1 MSVAFAVTVA
11 LAVAIGIS
19 LGLLGGGGS
28 ILAVPLL
35 VYVAGLPA
43 TEAIAISLF
52 MVGVTSGVG
61 LVPHARAGR
70 VRWRSGLLFGAAA
83 MAGAY
88 AGGRLAAFIPATV
101 LLTGFA
107 VMMFGT
113 AAMMIRG
120 RRGDAP
126 DRPVPPERPAAQIA
140 PYGAAVGLVAGLVGA
155 GGGFLIVPALVLL
168 GGLAMPTAIGTSL
181 LVIALQSLAGF
192 AGHLTSTTVHWGLTL
207 AVTAA
212 AITGGLLG
220 ARLVDRI
227 RPDRLRRWFGWL
239 VIAMATLVLGQQLH
253 ALLWATVA
261 VAIVTAATLLA
272 GRPATPPRQGRPA
285 TGHDR
290 DAIPP
295 GVPSSLAGTR
305 GAIR

>member
-1 MSVAFAVTVA
+1 MSFAFALTIA
-11 LAVAIGIS
+11 LAVGIGVS
-19 LGLLGGGGS
+19 LGLIGGGGS

-43 TEAIAISLF
+43 TEAIAMSLLV
-52 MVGVTSGVG
+52 VGITSGVG
-61 LVPHARAGR
+61 LIPHARAGR

-88 AGGRLAAFIPATV
+88 AGGRIAAVIPATV

-107 VMMFGT
+107 LMMFGT
-113 AAMMIRG
+113 AVMMIRG
-120 RRGDAP
+120 RRDAP
-126 DRPVPPERPAAQIA
+126 HHPQPPERSAVRVA

-155 GGGFLIVPALVLL
+155 GGGFLVVPALVLL
-168 GGLAMPTAIGTSL
+168 GGLAMPAAVGTSL

-192 AGHLTSTTVHWGLTL
+192 AGHLATTTVHWGLTA

-212 AITGGLLG
+212 AVGGGLLG

-227 RPDRLRRWFGWL
+227 WPDRLRRWFGWL
-239 VIAMATLVLGQQLH
+239 LVAMATLVLGQQLH
-253 ALLWATVA
+253 AVGWTTVA
-261 VAIVTAATLLA
+261 VAIMTAATLVVGRRHRHA
-272 GRPATPPRQGRPA
+272 GADSRQRIG
-285 TGHDR
+285 R

-295 GVPSSLAGTR
+295 GVPSSPAGTR

>member
-1 MSVAFAVTVA
+1 MSVAFALTIA
-11 LAVAIGIS
+11 LAVGIGVS

-43 TEAIAISLF
+43 TEAIAISLLV
-52 MVGVTSGVG
+52 VGVTSGVG
-61 LVPHARAGR
+61 LIPHARAGR
-70 VRWRSGLLFGAAA
+70 VRWRNGLLFGAAA

-88 AGGRLAAFIPATV
+88 AGGRLAAYIPATV

-107 VMMFGT
+107 LMMLGT
-113 AAMMIRG
+113 AVMMIRG
-120 RRGDAP
+120 RRTTP
-126 DRPVPPERPAAQIA
+126 DHPQAPERSAAQVA

-181 LVIALQSLAGF
+181 LVITLQSLAGF
-192 AGHLTSTTVHWGLTL
+192 AGHLATTTVHWGLTA

-212 AITGGLLG
+212 AVGGGLLG

-227 RPDRLRRWFGWL
+227 SPDRLRRWFGWL
-239 VIAMATLVLGQQLH
+239 VVAMATLVLGQQLH
-253 ALLWATVA
+253 ALLWTTVA
-261 VAIVTAATLLA
+261 VAIVTTTTLVT
-272 GRPATPPRQGRPA
+272 GRRHRHARTDRQQRIS
-285 TGHDR
+285 R

-295 GVPSSLAGTR
+295 GVPSSPAGTR

>member
-1 MSVAFAVTVA
+1 MSVAFALTIA
-11 LAVAIGIS
+11 LAVAIGVS

-43 TEAIAISLF
+43 TEAIAISLLV
-52 MVGVTSGVG
+52 VGVTSGVG
-61 LVPHARAGR
+61 LIPHARAGR
-70 VRWRSGLLFGAAA
+70 IRWRSGLLFGAAG

-88 AGGRLAAFIPATV
+88 AGGRLAAVIPATM

-107 VMMFGT
+107 LMMFGT
-113 AAMMIRG
+113 AVVMIRG
-120 RRGDAP
+120 RRDAP
-126 DRPVPPERPAAQIA
+126 DRPVPPERSAAQVA

-155 GGGFLIVPALVLL
+155 GGGFLVVPALVLL
-168 GGLAMPTAIGTSL
+168 GGLAMPTAVGTSL

-192 AGHLTSTTVHWGLTL
+192 AGHLATTTVHWGLTA

-212 AITGGLLG
+212 AVGGGLLG

-227 RPDRLRRWFGWL
+227 QPDRLRRWFGWL
-239 VIAMATLVLGQQLH
+239 VVAMATLVLGQQLH
-253 ALLWATVA
+253 ALLWTTVA
-261 VAIVTAATLLA
+261 VAIVTAATLVV
-272 GRPATPPRQGRPA
+272 GRRHRHTGVANQSPRIS
-285 TGHDR
+285 R

-295 GVPSSLAGTR
+295 GVPSSPAGTR

>member
-1 MSVAFAVTVA
+1 MSVAFGLTVA
-11 LAVAIGIS
+11 LALAIGVS

-35 VYVAGLPA
+35 VYVARLPA
-43 TEAIAISLF
+43 TEAIAISLLV
-52 MVGVTSGVG
+52 VGITSGVG
-61 LVPHARAGR
+61 LIPHARAGR

-88 AGGRLAAFIPATV
+88 AGGRLAAAIPPTV

-107 VMMFGT
+107 LMMFGT
-113 AAMMIRG
+113 AVMMIRG
-120 RRGDAP
+120 RRDAP
-126 DRPVPPERPAAQIA
+126 VPRERSAAQVA

-155 GGGFLIVPALVLL
+155 GGGFLVVPALVLL
-168 GGLAMPTAIGTSL
+168 GGLAMPAAVGTSL
-181 LVIALQSLAGF
+181 LVIAMQSLAGF
-192 AGHLTSTTVHWGLTL
+192 AGHLSSTTVHWGLTA

-212 AITGGLLG
+212 AVGGGLLG

-239 VIAMATLVLGQQLH
+239 VVAMATLVLGQQLH
-253 ALLWATVA
+253 ALPWTTAA
-261 VAIVTAATLLA
+261 VALVTAVTLVA
-272 GRPATPPRQGRPA
+272 GRRRSRARAADQPQRIS
-285 TGHDR
+285 R

-295 GVPSSLAGTR
+295 GVSWPAPGTR

>member
-1 MSVAFAVTVA
+1 MSLAFGMTIA
-11 LAVAIGIS
+11 LAVVIGVS

-43 TEAIAISLF
+43 TEAIAMSLLV
-52 MVGVTSGVG
+52 VGITSGVG
-61 LVPHARAGR
+61 LIPHARAGR

-88 AGGRLAAFIPATV
+88 AGGRLAAVIPATV

-107 VMMFGT
+107 LMMFGT
-113 AAMMIRG
+113 AVMMIRG
-120 RRGDAP
+120 RRDTP
-126 DRPVPPERPAAQIA
+126 DRPVPAERSAARIA

-168 GGLAMPTAIGTSL
+168 GGLAMPAAIGTSL

-192 AGHLTSTTVHWGLTL
+192 AGHLSTTTVHWGLTA

-212 AITGGLLG
+212 AVCGGLLG
-220 ARLVDRI
+220 ARVVDRI

-253 ALLWATVA
+253 AVLWTTVSA
-261 VAIVTAATLLA
+261 AIVTAATVVA
-272 GRPATPPRQGRPA
+272 SRRHRHARTDRPPQVS
-285 TGHDR
+285 R

-295 GVPSSLAGTR
+295 GVPSTPTGAR